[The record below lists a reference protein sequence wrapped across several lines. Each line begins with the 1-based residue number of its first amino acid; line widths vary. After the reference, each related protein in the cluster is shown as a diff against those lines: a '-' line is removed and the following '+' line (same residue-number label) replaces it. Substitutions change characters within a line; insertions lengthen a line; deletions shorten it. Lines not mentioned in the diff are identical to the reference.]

1 MQASA
6 ECGKLVVRCN
16 EVGQAEVCNLD
27 VFVLVEKQIFR
38 LEIAVYNKIEV
49 TILKCR
55 YNLGI

>member
-55 YNLGI
+55 YNL